1 MHDQAVLDEGQCNIV
16 HTSLKRSSRPPPGR
30 LHVRRVIEERR
41 VAVCNNPW
49 PPPQLEECLGAVRVQ
64 GSTKVPIVRLTECG
78 SSLGAVRVPGS
89 AGASRWAQFPKVTN
103 AFCITAERSRCIARR
118 ETAVAEFLAPQGKGA
133 KVVVIC
139 MGDQRLG
146 KSGNTGGAGTAAVMA
161 TTRGR
166 GFR

>member
-1 MHDQAVLDEGQCNIV
+1 MDEGYSSIV
-16 HTSLKRSSRPPPGR
+16 HTGLDRSSRPSPGR
-30 LHVRRVIEERR
+30 LRVSGVIEERR
-41 VAVCNNPW
+41 MAVCNNPW
-49 PPPQLEECLGAVRVQ
+49 PSPKLEECLGAVRVQ
-64 GSTKVPIVRLTECG
+64 GSTKVSIVRPNGCG

-118 ETAVAEFLAPQGKGA
+118 ESAVSEFLAPQGKGA

-166 GFR
+166 GLR